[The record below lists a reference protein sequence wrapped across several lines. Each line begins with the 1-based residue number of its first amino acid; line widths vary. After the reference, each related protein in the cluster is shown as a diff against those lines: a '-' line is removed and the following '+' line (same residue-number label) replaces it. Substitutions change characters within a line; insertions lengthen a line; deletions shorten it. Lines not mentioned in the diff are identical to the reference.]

1 MNESIYICAASLCCC
16 LVVSSLVRII
26 APSGNTSKILSL
38 IIGLFTICC
47 LISPFVALF
56 KDIDVNIY
64 QKELNTEST
73 NLTELYDEQVLSTTG
88 EYINSYVLSLLK
100 NAEIV
105 PENIKTV
112 LGVTKEKGIYVKQMN
127 IYVRKYTWD
136 KADEIKSLIETSLGI
151 EPKVTEIQ
159 YEN

>member
-88 EYINSYVLSLLK
+88 EYINTYVLSLLK